1 MGCDIGNPLFLLSNC
16 IVEEAS
22 LNLSITN
29 SENNEI
35 VGEFVSFENST
46 IRFSGT
52 GNILF
57 IDKGVNLKRT
67 NIYFN
72 GSNSILYLSESYKPY
87 TVNLYINNNNIIF
100 FGKNNY
106 FNGVVNFISSESK
119 NIFIGEGGLFSS
131 GITVRNS
138 DAHLIY
144 DKTTKKRINE
154 SESIYIGDHVWLGQD
169 VLVLK
174 GCQIGSGSI
183 LGAASVVSNKRIPSN
198 SAWAGN
204 PAKKVRENIYWSGEC
219 VHAWTNSE
227 TNKYLIKEDPF
238 PVCFDEKSIPIDDFE
253 RNIMSIENTQ
263 ERIDYILKNFNNPRS
278 RMFI

>member
-1 MGCDIGNPLFLLSNC
+1 MGCDIGNPLFLCNNY
-16 IVEEAS
+16 IVKGIS
-22 LNLSITN
+22 LNQSITN
-29 SENNEI
+29 SENNTI
-35 VGEFVSFENST
+35 VGDFVSFENSS

-52 GNILF
+52 GNVLY

-72 GSNSILYLSESYKPY
+72 GSNSVLYLSESYKPY
-87 TVNLYINNNNIIF
+87 TINLYINNNNVIF
-100 FGKNNY
+100 FGRNNY
-106 FNGVVNFISSESK
+106 FNGVANFISSESK
-119 NIFIGEGGLFSS
+119 NIFVGDCGLFSS
-131 GITVRNS
+131 GITIRNS

-144 DKTTKKRINE
+144 DKATQRRINE

-219 VHAWTNSE
+219 VHGWTSEE
-227 TNKYLIKEDPF
+227 TNKYLTKEDSF
-238 PVCFDEKSIPIDDFE
+238 PVCFDKRSIPIDEFE
-253 RNIMSIENTQ
+253 RNINSIDNAQ
-263 ERIDYILKNFNNPRS
+263 ERIDYIVNNFNNPRS